1 MAKSGNPVCSEHPLD
16 TELADALAALDSIY
30 AAVGVHRHHPVSVLL
45 VNLENQKKF
54 AELLHAAEREFFMVP
69 GEVDD
74 DYPDEEPDDVCL
86 VNCWG
91 SSQEQYLADFRES
104 LVTVA
109 ARELRPAA
117 RDVLVER
124 RRQVESEGMSAEGDD
139 RYHAA
144 ELPRAAAA
152 YILSGANDEAPAIW
166 PWPDLAWKPRDA
178 RSNYVRAA
186 ALILAEIE
194 RIDRAAAVGQCK

>member
-1 MAKSGNPVCSEHPLD
+1 MAKSGNPVCPEHPLD

-45 VNLENQKKF
+45 VNIENQKRF
-54 AELLHAAEREFFMVP
+54 AELLHAVEREFFMVP

-124 RRQVESEGMSAEGDD
+124 SRQVESKGMSIEGDD
-139 RYHAA
+139 RYVGA
-144 ELPRAAAA
+144 ELPHAAAA
-152 YILSGANDEAPAIW
+152 YILFGAKHDAPILW
-166 PWPDLAWKPRDA
+166 PWSIASWKPRDA

-194 RIDRAAAVGQCK
+194 RIDRAAAVGQDK